1 MSNRREQFGT
11 SIPSPVVRY
20 YTWASNQ
27 KAFRY
32 YDKASGENKEVFPLS
47 FVFITARATVKG
59 WHDSTES
66 AIYANEVK
74 NTAKEQL
81 QVYSSKPDKKGN
93 TLIATG
99 IYKDIKGDL
108 QGGHFEK
115 VVYGYEKGVGVVKI
129 NLKGAS
135 LQAYSNFEKENKNLF
150 DNFITINTFVDAK
163 KGSNK
168 YTVPNFVL
176 GEKIDAET
184 DKIVDEAFKQVTNY
198 LNSKGNKSEEG
209 KDSYVPDTETGE
221 DESILEPMN
230 SEGDLPF

>member
-1 MSNRREQFGT
+1 MSERREQYGT
-11 SIPSPVVRY
+11 SVPSPVKRY
-20 YTWASNQ
+20 YQWASNE
-27 KAFRY
+27 KGFKY
-32 YDKASGENKEVFPLS
+32 YDKEKAENIIVFPLS
-47 FVFITARATVKG
+47 FVFLTSRSTVRG
-59 WHDSTES
+59 WHDGTQSS
-66 AIYANEVK
+66 IYANEVK
-74 NTAKEQL
+74 NSAKEQL

-93 TLIATG
+93 TLIAFG

-176 GEKIDAET
+176 GDKIDSET
-184 DKIVDEAFKQVTNY
+184 DKIVDEAFKEVTNY
-198 LNSKGNKSEEG
+198 LNSKGNKSEES
-209 KDSYVPDTETGE
+209 KDNYVPDTEIGE
-221 DESILEPMN
+221 EQLEPI
-230 SEGDLPF
+230 SSDGLPF